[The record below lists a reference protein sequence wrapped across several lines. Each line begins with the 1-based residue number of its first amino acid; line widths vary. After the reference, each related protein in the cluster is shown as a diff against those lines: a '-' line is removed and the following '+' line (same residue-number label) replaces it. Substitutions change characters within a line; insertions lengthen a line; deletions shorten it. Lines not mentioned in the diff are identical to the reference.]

1 MPCQGFKETIKSN
14 QQGFGKASWGVAF
27 ELNFAD
33 VKFTL

>member
-1 MPCQGFKETIKSN
+1 MPDWGFKETINSN

-27 ELNFAD
+27 ELSFAD